1 MAQLDTQ
8 QTGTT
13 ICPPQGTWVIDPVHS
28 TIEFSVRHLVAA
40 KVRGHFTQF
49 TGRIDVADPPENST
63 ISAEIVAASID
74 TRSPERDMHLRS
86 ADFLD
91 VEKYPVITYRSTA
104 VKHLGGQQW
113 LINGDL
119 TMHGVTRPVTLDA
132 TYGGTVVDA
141 FGAERLIAGARTT
154 IDREEFGLTWNQ
166 TLESG
171 GLVVGKRIEVDID
184 VQAVRA

>member
-8 QTGTT
+8 LSGTT
-13 ICPPQGTWVIDPVHS
+13 VRPPVGTWVIDPVHS

-49 TGRIDVADPPENST
+49 TGRIDVADPPENSR

-74 TRSPERDMHLRS
+74 TRSPERDTHLRS

-91 VEKYPVITYRSTA
+91 VGKYPVITYQSTA
-104 VKHLGGQQW
+104 VRHLRGQDWQ
-113 LINGDL
+113 IDGDL
-119 TMHGVTRPVTLDA
+119 TMHGVTRPVTLEA
-132 TYGGTVVDA
+132 TFGGTVVDA
-141 FGAERLIAGARTT
+141 FGAERLIAGARAS